1 MPKRPMATVKNV
13 KKAIFLIREI
23 SAEEAVR
30 KLAGVR
36 TGELIDRDT
45 ASNFRDSI
53 PNELR
58 VVFIEGLPAV
68 CPSVSGIGI
77 TSPLIDKEDTR
88 AIIAGASRGK
98 D

>member
-1 MPKRPMATVKNV
+1 MATVKNV

-23 SAEEAVR
+23 SAEDEAR
-30 KLAGVR
+30 LSSGVR
-36 TGELIDRDT
+36 AGELIDWNDV
-45 ASNFRDSI
+45 SNFRDTV

-58 VVFIEGLPAV
+58 VVFIEGLPAIGPAV
-68 CPSVSGIGI
+68 AGIGI
-77 TSPLIDKEDTR
+77 TGALIDKEDTR

>member
-1 MPKRPMATVKNV
+1 MLKRPMATVKNV

-23 SAEEAVR
+23 SAEEEAR
-30 KLAGVR
+30 LLAGVR
-36 TGELIDRDT
+36 AGELIDRNTSPDF
-45 ASNFRDSI
+45 SDPV

-58 VVFIEGLPAV
+58 VVFIEGLPAI

-77 TSPLIDKEDTR
+77 TSVLVDEEDTG
-88 AIIAGASRGK
+88 AIIAGASRGE